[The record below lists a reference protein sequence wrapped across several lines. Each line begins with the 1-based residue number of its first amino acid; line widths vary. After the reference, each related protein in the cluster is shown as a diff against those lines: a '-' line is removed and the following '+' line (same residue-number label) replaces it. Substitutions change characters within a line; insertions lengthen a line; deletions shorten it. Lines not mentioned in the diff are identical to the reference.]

1 MVRLKHK
8 LTQPPQP
15 PARGVKAATFRLL
28 LDTAMA
34 LIKVDG
40 HVPSVAEVAAR
51 SKVSR
56 ATAYRYFPSRS
67 ALVTAVVDSSL
78 GPVRSFASS
87 EADGRAR
94 VQQLFVKTFPRFKEF
109 EPQMRAAAQLALEQW
124 ALERAGLLEE
134 EPYRRGHRIAILE
147 HALAPL
153 APDMPAAVRIR
164 LHRALSVV
172 YGIEP
177 YMILKDIW
185 GLPDREVER
194 IALWMADALIDAAQ
208 RDAAVA
214 AAAVP
219 KVRAVAGAK
228 AGGGQRLVARMSER
242 PPRPSRPRR
251 RSPRRNGSTR
261 STTTAPASPSIC
273 RSSRSGPTDRPRPA
287 PRCRPRSTSPTAAT
301 PASGSTCSR
310 PRRRARRCWSTST
323 AATGARSTSATPR
336 SSRRRSSPPAPWWW

>member
-8 LTQPPQP
+8 LSEPPRP
-15 PARGVKAATFRLL
+15 PERGVKAATFRLL

-34 LIKVDG
+34 LIQQDG
-40 HVPSVAEVAAR
+40 HIPSLAEVAAR

-56 ATAYRYFPSRS
+56 ATTYRYFPSRS

-78 GPVRSFASS
+78 GPVRAFASS

-94 VQQLFVKTFPRFKEF
+94 VHELFVQTFPRFKEF

-134 EPYRRGHRIAILE
+134 EPYRRGHRIRILE

-153 APDMPAAVRIR
+153 APTLPAAVRDR

-208 RDAAVA
+208 RDAA
-214 AAAVP
+214 
-219 KVRAVAGAK
+219 K
-228 AGGGQRLVARMSER
+228 AR
-242 PPRPSRPRR
+242 
-251 RSPRRNGSTR
+251 TK
-261 STTTAPASPSIC
+261 
-273 RSSRSGPTDRPRPA
+273 
-287 PRCRPRSTSPTAAT
+287 
-301 PASGSTCSR
+301 
-310 PRRRARRCWSTST
+310 RART
-323 AATGARSTSATPR
+323 
-336 SSRRRSSPPAPWWW
+336 